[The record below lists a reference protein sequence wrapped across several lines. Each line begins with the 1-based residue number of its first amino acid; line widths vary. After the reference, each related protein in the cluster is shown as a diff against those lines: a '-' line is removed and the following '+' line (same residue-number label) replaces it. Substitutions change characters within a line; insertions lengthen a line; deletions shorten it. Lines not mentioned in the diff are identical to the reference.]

1 VPYSDNSVDS
11 GEDSTAKIHGVDA
24 SRHVLEGLG
33 KDGAGEHG
41 GGGGA
46 ISGSLVG
53 LVGDVSHKF
62 GTEVLKLVLELNGLG
77 DGHTVL
83 GDLGATEGLLDDHI
97 ATCQEE
103 RRKGKRKKEK
113 GKVIEKRKKGKL
125 KTSQENEQNKRE
137 RLPLG
142 PRVTETASASLFTP
156 LSISY
161 LPSLPNIMS
170 LA

>member
-1 VPYSDNSVDS
+1 MPYSDNSVDS

-33 KDGAGEHG
+33 KDGTGEHS

-77 DGHTVL
+77 HGHTVL
-83 GDLGATEGLLDDHI
+83 GDLGATKGLLNDHI

-103 RRKGKRKKEK
+103 KEKKKKKGRKTKRKKEY
-113 GKVIEKRKKGKL
+113 EK
-125 KTSQENEQNKRE
+125 
-137 RLPLG
+137 
-142 PRVTETASASLFTP
+142 
-156 LSISY
+156 
-161 LPSLPNIMS
+161 
-170 LA
+170 